1 MPFDVLLLPLLGGYI
16 FISNWNYTRF
26 DAKRYSGQRL
36 LFHSAIAGAGLLGS
50 SYVILLVARRIPV
63 AYEVWDSLVPDPGT
77 GTAFLSFVLG
87 AGGWLIFNRFY
98 PHEVYARKAIRRWGD
113 FLEIL
118 LDRSMTETAQVAVT
132 LSSGKFYTGYVT
144 ASFDPSYDRKYM
156 RLLPMLSGYRN
167 PETKAVVVTTSYVK
181 AYRALGTEN
190 PGDQFELV
198 IPIASILSA
207 NLFDPDLFKMFA
219 DPDMENPLDE
229 IVTRD

>member
-36 LFHSAIAGAGLLGS
+36 LFHSAIAGVGLLVS
-50 SYVILLVARRIPV
+50 SYVILLVTRHLPV
-63 AYEVWDSLVPDPGT
+63 IYEVWESLVPDPGT
-77 GTAFLSFVLG
+77 GTAILSVVLG
-87 AGGWLIFNRFY
+87 VAGCPVFNRFC
-98 PHEVYARKAIRRWGD
+98 PREEYARKAIKRWGD

-118 LDRSMTETAQVAVT
+118 LDRSMTETSQVAVT

-156 RLLPMLSGYRN
+156 KLLPTLSGYRD
-167 PETKAVVVTTSYVK
+167 PKTKVVVFTTAYTKAYK
-181 AYRALGTEN
+181 DLWDEN
-190 PGDQFELV
+190 PADQFELV

-207 NLFDPDLFKMFA
+207 NLFDPEFFKVFEV
-219 DPDMENPLDE
+219 PDTENTSDE